1 VARADRPVKETAESW
16 AERLAAAP
24 GLVDF
29 FTAVDVLT
37 AATGG
42 GELGASER
50 FQDEKVLLGHAPGLG
65 FLRAEVEKVAL
76 ERGPEGLRARLVA
89 DFFGLT
95 GAATPLP
102 LHMAEEADRDDDHG
116 EVTRGVLG
124 IFHHRLLSLLYR
136 GVRQLD
142 YPGAFREDGKDPWT
156 LRVLALLGVGERQ
169 RSLSVGQLLRLAPV
183 LASGVTSPQMLE
195 AAMRIALDDCLGQAT
210 VRCEPFTGEWMPID
224 PAEWSRLGSAT
235 AGVGV
240 TSVLGTSVMHRSGAA
255 RVVVG
260 PLSGDN
266 YKEFTPGG
274 RAYERAAEVLDTF
287 LDEPLHL
294 DMILEIQDMTYPP
307 ARLGERRLAD
317 DLWLARSKQAGLT
330 TRMAVPMGKRREGA
344 A

>member
-1 VARADRPVKETAESW
+1 MKETAESW
-16 AERLAAAP
+16 AERLAEAP

-37 AATGG
+37 QATGG
-42 GELGASER
+42 APLGASER
-50 FQDEKVLLGHAPGLG
+50 FQDERVLLGHSPKLG
-65 FLRAEVEKVAL
+65 FLRAELESVAL
-76 ERGPEGLRARLVA
+76 ERGADGLRARLVG

-102 LHMAEEADRDDDHG
+102 LHLAEEADRDDEHG
-116 EVTRGVLG
+116 EVVRGVLG

-142 YPGAFREDGKDPWT
+142 YPGGFREDGRDPWT
-156 LRVLALLGVGERQ
+156 LRVLALLGVGDRPGA
-169 RSLSVGQLLRLAPV
+169 LSVAQLLRLAPV
-183 LASGVTSPQMLE
+183 LASGVRSPQMLE
-195 AAMRIALDDCLGQAT
+195 AALRIALDDCLGQAT

-224 PAEWSRLGSAT
+224 PAEWSRLGEDT
-235 AGVGV
+235 AGLGV

-266 YKEFTPGG
+266 YKEFAPGG
-274 RAYERAAEVLDTF
+274 RAFERASEVLDTF

-294 DMILEIQDMTYPP
+294 DMILEIQDMTYPT
-307 ARLGERRLAD
+307 ARLGERRLGD
-317 DLWLARSKQAGLT
+317 DLWLARSKQSGLT
-330 TRMAVPMGKRREGA
+330 TRMTVPMGKRREEA
-344 A
+344 AG

>member
-1 VARADRPVKETAESW
+1 MARPDRPVKETAETW
-16 AERLAAAP
+16 AQRLAEAP
-24 GLVDF
+24 GPVDF
-29 FTAVDVLT
+29 FTAVDVLVQ
-37 AATGG
+37 ATGG

-50 FQDEKVLLGHAPGLG
+50 FQDERVLLAHAPGLG
-65 FLRAEVEKVAL
+65 FLRAELESVKL
-76 ERGPEGLRARLVA
+76 ERESDGLRARLVA

-102 LHMAEEADRDDDHG
+102 LHLAEEADRDDDHG
-116 EVTRGVLG
+116 EVVRGVLG

-142 YPGAFREDGKDPWT
+142 YPGGFREDGKDPWT
-156 LRVLALLGVGERQ
+156 LRVLALLGVSERA
-169 RSLSVGQLLRLAPV
+169 RALSVAQLLRLAPV
-183 LASGVTSPQMLE
+183 LASGVRSPQMLE
-195 AAMRIALDDCLGQAT
+195 AALRIALDDSLGQAS

-224 PAEWSRLGSAT
+224 PAEWSRLGSQTSGIGGT
-235 AGVGV
+235 A
-240 TSVLGTSVMHRSGAA
+240 VLGTSVMHRSGAA
-255 RVVVG
+255 RVVIG

-294 DMILEIQDMTYPP
+294 DMVLEIQDMTYPP

-330 TRMAVPMGKRREGA
+330 TRMSVAMGKRREGA